1 MPSGTKIDFDAMD
14 ILSIPLPAQGE
25 KLLYDAKAKGLVL
38 RLRASGARTWIGVER
53 VASRS
58 IRTTLG
64 DARQLPLEVA
74 RHLLAA
80 GPQDRS
86 TPTDDT
92 LFGPDATI
100 AEVFPRFLASGE
112 TGRWKPGTIRNM
124 KAAATTH
131 ILPHLGERK
140 VRALTPE
147 EVNRWHLDI
156 TAKSSAVRM
165 ALSTLSGLMLYAED
179 HGLREPGSNPCRG
192 LRKKQ
197 HSKRGKMM
205 SPDAVRRLWRALD
218 GLQDR
223 MPDAC
228 DAVRL
233 LFLTGARRSEI
244 LSLRWDRI
252 VGARAVLED
261 SKTGPRTIW
270 LNAPARDLLAARK
283 GVVKGRF
290 VFPAPKSDGPM
301 KVLDYAWA
309 LIRRAADLENMRV
322 HDLRHHFG
330 SVGVSNSIDLRLIGQ
345 LLGHNDIDSTIGY
358 AHLATDALTRSAS
371 KVSRHIERSLRGAGP
386 ERPARKRK
394 ADASRIDC
402 AKEAAHA

>member
-14 ILSIPLPAQGE
+14 ILSIPLPARGE
-25 KLLYDAKAKGLVL
+25 KLLYDMKVKGLAL

-53 VASRS
+53 VAARTL
-58 IRTTLG
+58 RTTLG
-64 DARQLPLEVA
+64 DARHLPLKAA
-74 RHLLAA
+74 RHLLVA
-80 GPQDRS
+80 GPQHRS
-86 TPTDDT
+86 TAMDHP

-100 AEVFPRFLASGE
+100 AEVFPRFLISGE
-112 TGRWKPGTIRNM
+112 AGRWKPGTIRNM
-124 KAAATTH
+124 KAATMTH
-131 ILPHLGERK
+131 ILPHFGGHK

-156 TAKSSAVRM
+156 AAKSSAVRM

-197 HSKRGKMM
+197 RSKRGTMM
-205 SPDAVRRLWRALD
+205 SPDAVRRLWTALD

-223 MPDAC
+223 VPDAC

-244 LSLRWDRI
+244 LSLEWDRI
-252 VGARAVLED
+252 VGTRAVLED

-270 LNAPARDLLAARK
+270 LNAPARELLATRK
-283 GVVKGRF
+283 KTAKGRF
-290 VFPAPKSDGPM
+290 VFPASNSDGPL
-301 KVLDYAWA
+301 KALDYAWA
-309 LIRRAADLENMRV
+309 SIRRAAGLENIRV
-322 HDLRHHFG
+322 HDLRHHFA
-330 SVGVSNSIDLRLIGQ
+330 SVGISNGIDLRLIGQ

-358 AHLATDALTRSAS
+358 AHLATDSLTRSAS
-371 KVSRHIERSLRGAGP
+371 KVSRRIESSLHGDAPG
-386 ERPARKRK
+386 RPARKRK
-394 ADASRIDC
+394 TDASGIDNP
-402 AKEAAHA
+402 KEAAHA

>member
-1 MPSGTKIDFDAMD
+1 MPGGTKIDFEVMD
-14 ILSIPLPAQGE
+14 ILSIPLPPQGE
-25 KLLYDAKAKGLVL
+25 KLLYDAKAKGLAL
-38 RLRASGARTWIGVER
+38 RLRASGARTWIAIER
-53 VASRS
+53 VAARTL
-58 IRTTLG
+58 RTTLG
-64 DARQLPLEVA
+64 DAKHLPLEAA
-74 RHLLAA
+74 RRLLTA
-80 GPQDRS
+80 GPQDQSPS
-86 TPTDDT
+86 TNGT

-124 KAAATTH
+124 RAATRAH
-131 ILPHLGERK
+131 ILPHLGGHK
-140 VRALTPE
+140 VRELTPE

-197 HSKRGKMM
+197 RGKRGKMM
-205 SPDAVRRLWRALD
+205 SPDAVRRLWTALD

-223 MPDAC
+223 IPDAC

-233 LFLTGARRSEI
+233 LFLTGARRGEI
-244 LSLRWDRI
+244 LSLEWNRI

-270 LNAPARDLLAARK
+270 LNTLARDLLTTRK
-283 GVVKGRF
+283 GMAKGRF
-290 VFPAPKSDGPM
+290 VFPAPKSEGPM
-301 KVLDYAWA
+301 KVLDHAWA
-309 LIRRAADLENMRV
+309 LIRREARLGDIRV
-322 HDLRHHFG
+322 HDLRHHFA
-330 SVGVSNSIDLRLIGQ
+330 SVGVSNGIDLRLIGQ

-358 AHLATDALTRSAS
+358 AHLATDALARSAS
-371 KVSRHIERSLRGAGP
+371 RVSRRIERSLRGDGL
-386 ERPARKRK
+386 ERPARERK
-394 ADASRIDC
+394 AADH
-402 AKEAAHA
+402 AKEAARA